1 MAWSA
6 QPTGFERR
14 TTPALKNGSGKDA
27 VFIYFI
33 KKTHGRIAAQSL
45 VLSSFAAT

>member
-33 KKTHGRIAAQSL
+33 KKRTVESTAQSL
-45 VLSSFAAT
+45 ALSSFAAT